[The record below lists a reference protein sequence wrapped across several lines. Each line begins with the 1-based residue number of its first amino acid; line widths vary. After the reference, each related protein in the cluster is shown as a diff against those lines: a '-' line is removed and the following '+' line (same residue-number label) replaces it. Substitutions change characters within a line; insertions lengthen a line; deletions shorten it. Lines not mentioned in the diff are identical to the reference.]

1 MAQGGM
7 AQGGMAQ
14 GGMAQEQQGGTNHW
28 RRALN
33 WTFAGI
39 FTVALAGG
47 LVGTLTGGGAV
58 ALPAG
63 QTPHH
68 TAAAS
73 RPASAAPTATAAARG
88 AQALLQLSDLPS
100 GWAAGQTPSGPTRV
114 SPWSSGLASCVG
126 IPAKIAAVAPTKV
139 DSPDFTSA
147 DQVFAVEDSVSVFP
161 SKAVARA
168 EYAAMASSRTAGC
181 MNRVAASALQS
192 SMQHEAGSGTTVGG
206 VSFAGLPAAAAASHM
221 AGFTVTIPIARG
233 GRVLTVTSTQVDF
246 VAGPLLHQVTFNGN
260 GSAFPAQLE
269 EQLLATAHGRHS

>member
-1 MAQGGM
+1 MAQAGT
-7 AQGGMAQ
+7 
-14 GGMAQEQQGGTNHW
+14 AQEGTAQEGTEHW
-28 RRALN
+28 RRALR

-47 LVGTLTGGGAV
+47 LVGSLTGGGAL

-63 QTPHH
+63 HPSHH

-73 RPASAAPTATAAARG
+73 RPASVPASAAARG
-88 AQALLQLSDLPS
+88 TQALLQLSDLPS
-100 GWAAGQTPSGPTRV
+100 GWVAGQTPSATTRV
-114 SPWSSGLASCVG
+114 SPWSSGLARCVG
-126 IPAKIAAVAPTKV
+126 IPSRIAAVAPTKV

-168 EYAAMASSRTAGC
+168 EYAAMASRRTAGC
-181 MNRVAASALQS
+181 MNRVAGPALQS

-206 VSFAGLPAAAAASHM
+206 VSFAALPAAAAANHM

-246 VAGPLLHQVTFNGN
+246 VVGPLLHQVTFNGN
-260 GSAFPAQLE
+260 GTAFPAQLE
-269 EQLLATAHGRHS
+269 EQVLATARGGHS